1 MLQAMNT
8 GHDGSLTTGHANSPR
23 DMLSR
28 LETMVLMAGMDLP
41 VRAIREQIASAVD
54 LIVQQ
59 SRLRDGSRK
68 ITAITE
74 VQGMEGDMITLQDVF
89 TFDQEAFEGGKVI
102 GRIKPTGV
110 RPKFMPKLEDAGIRL
125 SPTVFGLADRFF

>member
-8 GHDGSLTTGHANSPR
+8 GHDGSLTTGHANTPR
-23 DMLSR
+23 DMLAR

-41 VRAIREQIASAVD
+41 VRAIREQVASAVD
-54 LIVQQ
+54 VIVQQ
-59 SRLRDGSRK
+59 SRIRDGSRK
-68 ITAITE
+68 IVAITE
-74 VQGMEGDMITLQDVF
+74 VQGMEGDVVVLQDVF
-89 TFDQEAFEGGKVI
+89 TFEQEAFEGGKVI

-125 SPTVFGLADRFF
+125 SPTIFGISERFH